1 MTVVEP
7 SGDLVAAVRA
17 DPILASFAPALERYA
32 RPSIRL
38 LPDPSAPRY
47 LGESRVGG
55 SPAVPPDFE
64 WPRRHV
70 EMPRPSE
77 AWLAHSYFPP
87 RLLPPDEVSTFG
99 FIAQI
104 DLSAVA
110 TCDLDRVLPRSGL
123 LLFFYDEF
131 YSSDIDP
138 AAGTQPTSWSTS
150 RDGVTFPQSTFG
162 FDQIDQVRVI
172 HVPDGTRLIRGTGG
186 PVTANAL
193 PLVPVQDWTL
203 PNGDTPMLARADE
216 ARAGSSDVVTLPTE
230 AWERFHDIEYRVRL
244 KADLDQMLGWA
255 DNGAHGP
262 SFAPDLQGSLSSMP
276 LTDLIHACLDARLLL
291 QLSLPTYERVGIEFG
306 RTLYFYARQT
316 DLRRGDFSRAWYDS
330 D

>member
-1 MTVVEP
+1 MEIGEP

-38 LPDPSAPRY
+38 IPDPSAPRY
-47 LGESRVGG
+47 IGESRVGG
-55 SPAVPPDFE
+55 SPAVPPGFE

-70 EMPRPSE
+70 DMPRPSE
-77 AWLAHSYFPP
+77 AWLASSSWPE
-87 RLLPPDEVSTFG
+87 RVLPPDETSTFG

-104 DLSAVA
+104 DLAAVA
-110 TCDLDRVLPRSGL
+110 AFDLDGVLPPSGL

-131 YSSDIDP
+131 FSSDIDP
-138 AAGTQPTSWSTS
+138 DAGWAPSSSSTS
-150 RDGVTFPQSTFG
+150 RDGQTFAVSTFG
-162 FDQIDQVRVI
+162 FDQTDQVRVI
-172 HVPDGTRLIRGTGG
+172 HVPDGIPLELGTRG

-203 PNGDTPMLARADE
+203 PNGDTPMLARVDE
-216 ARAGSSDVVTLPTE
+216 KRAGSSDVVTLPTE

-291 QLSLPTYERVGIEFG
+291 QLSLPTYERAGIEFG
-306 RTLYFYARQT
+306 RTLYFYARES
-316 DLRRGDFSRAWYDS
+316 DLHRGDFSRAWYDS